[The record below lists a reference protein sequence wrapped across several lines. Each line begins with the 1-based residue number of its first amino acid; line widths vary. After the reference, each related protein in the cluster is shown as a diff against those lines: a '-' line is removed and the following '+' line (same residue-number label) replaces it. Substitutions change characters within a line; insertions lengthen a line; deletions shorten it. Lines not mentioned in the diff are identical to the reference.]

1 MGKTQGKFKLVHGG
15 GGGGGMRKLAWHFW
29 GGTLCYRV
37 SHASPS
43 LQLSTDTAGKG
54 PACSLPCLSSGAFSC
69 LSDTA
74 EKGPAVSTATLQ
86 KS

>member
-1 MGKTQGKFKLVHGG
+1 MGG
-15 GGGGGMRKLAWHFW
+15 GGGGGVRKLA
-29 GGTLCYRV
+29 
-37 SHASPS
+37 
-43 LQLSTDTAGKG
+43 DTAGKG
-54 PACSLPCLSSGAFSC
+54 PACRLPCLSSGAFSC